1 MKHED
6 AECCSHAAIYF
17 YFLFFFVLNFLYFF
31 FQAIMKREDA
41 EQQGYPDSLG
51 ASIYD
56 MHLFMTCI
64 YL

>member
-17 YFLFFFVLNFLYFF
+17 YFLFLLLLNFLFF